1 MTTTRQ
7 SRLGSLIAAGAIAV
21 GAMTALAPAA
31 NADKP
36 QTEGQIKAECGQA
49 NGNYYSSGVMPDG
62 HTYSACCYNDYK
74 GKRWCDSYQDGGY
87 TTTLPATGKSL
98 PPLGPGAGS
107 TPPIAPPIT
116 NPPPGAAPPPPPPRA
131 GQATLIPSTQPDAP

>member
-7 SRLGSLIAAGAIAV
+7 SRLSSLVAAGVIAV

-31 NADKP
+31 YA
-36 QTEGQIKAECGQA
+36 QTEQQIKAGCDEA
-49 NGNYYSSGVMPDG
+49 NGTYNSTGVTMNG
-62 HTYSACCYNDYK
+62 HTYSVCCYNDYK
-74 GKRWCDSYQDGGY
+74 GKRWCDSYQDGAY
-87 TTTLPATGKSL
+87 TMTQPAIGKKL